1 MKIKTKLNFG
11 VGFLFIMIFSL
22 SVLSGWYVY
31 QLKKD
36 TNNILKANYNTLLY
50 SRNMILALEDM
61 KKNPQVALFNFEN
74 NLKNQSKN
82 ITEVGEK
89 EATQLVYQH
98 YHQLR
103 KDLEN
108 PHLVSS
114 VRKDLTELM
123 RLNMDAIERK
133 SFIAE
138 DTAQDAIV
146 VISVVGTLCFIFA
159 FILLVNLPSSIADP
173 IKELTEST
181 KQIANQNYKNRVH
194 FQSNSE
200 FGDLANSFN
209 TMAEKLE
216 EYSESKLEK
225 ILKGKKRI
233 ETLIDNM
240 HDPVIGIDEDKIILF
255 INEEALMIS
264 GLKREDLIGKPIQNI
279 AVNNDLIR
287 EIIKDIFPDKDQKKN
302 NSPLKIYAHNKE
314 SYFEKEVIN
323 INIVPTGEQDSR
335 FIGQVIMLR
344 NITAFKELD
353 LAKTNFLGTVS
364 HEFKTPI
371 ASIQLGTQLLQ
382 NQNIGSLNTD
392 QRELVL
398 GIMEDSNRLLKI
410 TRELLNI
417 AQVES
422 GAIHI
427 EPQITT
433 IQPIL
438 KDAVETV
445 KSVAEQKNISIKSPT
460 VQDDIKI
467 MADAEKTSWVLT
479 NLLSNAIRYSYE
491 NSEINLRIDIKEN
504 QVIFS
509 VKDHGQGMQ
518 QQYLDRIFDKYYKIP
533 GNKKDGTGLG
543 LSICKEFIEAQGG
556 KLWVESSYGE
566 GSTFYFQLPL
576 CT

>member
-1 MKIKTKLNFG
+1 
-11 VGFLFIMIFSL
+11 
-22 SVLSGWYVY
+22 
-31 QLKKD
+31 
-36 TNNILKANYNTLLY
+36 
-50 SRNMILALEDM
+50 MILALEDM

-287 EIIKDIFPDKDQKKN
+287 EIIKDIFPDKDQKK
-302 NSPLKIYAHNKE
+302 E
-314 SYFEKEVIN
+314 
-323 INIVPTGEQDSR
+323 
-335 FIGQVIMLR
+335 
-344 NITAFKELD
+344 
-353 LAKTNFLGTVS
+353 
-364 HEFKTPI
+364 
-371 ASIQLGTQLLQ
+371 
-382 NQNIGSLNTD
+382 
-392 QRELVL
+392 
-398 GIMEDSNRLLKI
+398 
-410 TRELLNI
+410 
-417 AQVES
+417 
-422 GAIHI
+422 
-427 EPQITT
+427 
-433 IQPIL
+433 
-438 KDAVETV
+438 
-445 KSVAEQKNISIKSPT
+445 
-460 VQDDIKI
+460 
-467 MADAEKTSWVLT
+467 
-479 NLLSNAIRYSYE
+479 
-491 NSEINLRIDIKEN
+491 
-504 QVIFS
+504 
-509 VKDHGQGMQ
+509 
-518 QQYLDRIFDKYYKIP
+518 
-533 GNKKDGTGLG
+533 
-543 LSICKEFIEAQGG
+543 
-556 KLWVESSYGE
+556 
-566 GSTFYFQLPL
+566 
-576 CT
+576 

>member
-1 MKIKTKLNFG
+1 
-11 VGFLFIMIFSL
+11 
-22 SVLSGWYVY
+22 
-31 QLKKD
+31 
-36 TNNILKANYNTLLY
+36 
-50 SRNMILALEDM
+50 MILALEDM

-417 AQVES
+417 TQVES

-509 VKDHGQGMQ
+509 VKDHGQGIQ

>member
-417 AQVES
+417 TQVES

>member
-417 AQVES
+417 TQVES

-427 EPQITT
+427 EPQITI

-504 QVIFS
+504 QIIFS